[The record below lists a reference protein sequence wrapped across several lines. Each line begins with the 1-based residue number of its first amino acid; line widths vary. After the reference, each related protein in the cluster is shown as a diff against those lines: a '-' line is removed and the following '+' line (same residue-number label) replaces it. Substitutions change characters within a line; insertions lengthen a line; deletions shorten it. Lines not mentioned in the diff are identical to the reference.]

1 LQYNTFIRNKSS
13 KIRDE
18 SFNNKIHENNYLKN
32 NKNEYKHESREN
44 SDNIKKN
51 NKLKYFLDEIKR
63 DDSRDYN
70 YEYLKQI
77 KQKDYLSLNN
87 KGIPNRNNN
96 HLSNYLGD
104 THIKLKSHLN
114 DFSQF
119 RNELTNLQSNI
130 DNLERKLCKFMNN
143 FYI

>member
-1 LQYNTFIRNKSS
+1 MQYNTFIRNKSS

-70 YEYLKQI
+70 YEYIKQI
-77 KQKDYLSLNN
+77 KQKNYLSLNN
-87 KGIPNRNNN
+87 KGIPNRDNN

-104 THIKLKSHLN
+104 RDIKLKSHLN

-130 DNLERKLCKFMNN
+130 DNLERKLCKFMKN
-143 FYI
+143 FYF

>member
-1 LQYNTFIRNKSS
+1 MQYNTFIRNKSS

-44 SDNIKKN
+44 SENIKKN

-70 YEYLKQI
+70 YEYIKQI
-77 KQKDYLSLNN
+77 KQKNYLSLNN
-87 KGIPNRNNN
+87 KDIPNRNNN

-104 THIKLKSHLN
+104 RDIKLKSHLN

-130 DNLERKLCKFMNN
+130 DNLERKLCKFMNK

>member
-1 LQYNTFIRNKSS
+1 MQYNTFIRNKSS

-70 YEYLKQI
+70 YEYIKQI
-77 KQKDYLSLNN
+77 KQKNYLSLNN
-87 KGIPNRNNN
+87 KGIPNRDNN

-104 THIKLKSHLN
+104 RDIKLKSHLN

-130 DNLERKLCKFMNN
+130 DNLERKLCKFMKK
-143 FYI
+143 FYF

>member
-1 LQYNTFIRNKSS
+1 MQYNTFIRNKSS
-13 KIRDE
+13 KIKDE

-70 YEYLKQI
+70 YEYIKQI
-77 KQKDYLSLNN
+77 KQKNYLSLNN
-87 KGIPNRNNN
+87 KGIPNRDNN
-96 HLSNYLGD
+96 HLSNYSGD
-104 THIKLKSHLN
+104 RDIKLNSHLN

-130 DNLERKLCKFMNN
+130 DNLERKLCKFKNN
-143 FYI
+143 FYY

>member
-1 LQYNTFIRNKSS
+1 MQYNTFIRNKSS
-13 KIRDE
+13 KIKDE

-70 YEYLKQI
+70 YEYIKQI
-77 KQKDYLSLNN
+77 KQKNYLSLNN
-87 KGIPNRNNN
+87 KGIPNRDNN
-96 HLSNYLGD
+96 HLSNYSGD
-104 THIKLKSHLN
+104 RDIKLNSHLN

-119 RNELTNLQSNI
+119 RNELTNLQCNI
-130 DNLERKLCKFMNN
+130 DNLERKLCKFKNN
-143 FYI
+143 FYY

>member
-70 YEYLKQI
+70 YEYIKQI
-77 KQKDYLSLNN
+77 KQKNYLSLNN
-87 KGIPNRNNN
+87 KGIPNRDNN

-104 THIKLKSHLN
+104 RDIKLKSHLN

-130 DNLERKLCKFMNN
+130 DNLERKLCKFMKK
-143 FYI
+143 FYF